1 MPASIRERWHR
12 AALPGCAVRRARRVP
27 PCRHTPAPRSPRWIT
42 TALLLPVAL
51 LVACGRDTPPPSDP
65 PPQLRTVRRM
75 IDEGMRPEGDPR
87 LTRGDE
93 VFLGDEARPVLAAAK
108 PLPPALRCAPAARGE
123 KSACVAEFPSA
134 SLDAPAA
141 LLVRRARVPAPPGE
155 QPGAAS
161 DAPAPSPATADP
173 ADTRWEVLLL
183 APGES
188 IPAGDLDGIDHL
200 VARTLAAPALRDRS
214 RSAEPFV
221 VPPNAWLRLSIGVEP
236 AAWWIDSAPVLF
248 RVELQDEGGAT
259 YDLVR
264 RVLDPAHRALDRRW
278 FDVDVDLSIL
288 AGTTARLRFVTEPA
302 ERDDTRPSLPLWG
315 DPRIVAPVA
324 ERRPSIVLI
333 SLDTLRAKSMSA
345 YGYALETTPRMS
357 ALAATGALFENAFTT
372 YSNTLPAHMSM
383 LTGLYPATHGVI
395 SFGQQLASGHAT
407 LAELL
412 RGAGYGTAAFTENAL
427 LDARHGFPRG
437 FSTYDENTRVRKG
450 AGDVEHTF
458 GRALEWAGR
467 HADES
472 FFLFVHTYEVHW
484 PYDPPESYR
493 KLFTGAGGGHVD
505 EQQRAYDQ
513 AIRYTDDVLQRFVDG
528 LRRIVPEQDLVIVV
542 TSDHG
547 EEFYDHG
554 LFTHH
559 QLYDEVMRVPLIL
572 VARGRIPPGVRVA
585 TPVSLVDVPPTLL
598 ALAGVAEPQGLDG
611 RSLLPLVGDAPATL
625 ERGAVFGEFPKSALV
640 HEHHFVARSADAK
653 CMLGETGTRDVCFD
667 LRADPAEREPR
678 PSDTTDAFRA
688 LRLQLDGYRTRALA
702 SRTAPGTSLL
712 PKPTPAPASAP
723 QASADAA
730 QATGAAPDDAR
741 DPVERKLRAL
751 GYVE

>member
-1 MPASIRERWHR
+1 
-12 AALPGCAVRRARRVP
+12 VV
-27 PCRHTPAPRSPRWIT
+27 
-42 TALLLPVAL
+42 L
-51 LVACGRDTPPPSDP
+51 LVACGRDTPAPTDP

-75 IDEGMRPEGDPR
+75 IDDGVRPESDPR

-93 VFLGDEARPVLAAAK
+93 VFLGDEARPVLTAAK
-108 PLPPALRCAPAARGE
+108 PFPPALRCEPAARGT
-123 KSACVAEFPSA
+123 KSPCVAKFPAGS
-134 SLDAPAA
+134 PAA
-141 LLVRRARVPAPPGE
+141 PTGILIRRPRVHTPPAE
-155 QPGAAS
+155 QPDAAS
-161 DAPAPSPATADP
+161 ETPAAAPTPAETGGA
-173 ADTRWEVLLL
+173 TWEVLLL
-183 APGES
+183 PPQQPV
-188 IPAGDLDGIDHL
+188 PAGNLDGVDIL
-200 VARTLAAPALRDRS
+200 VARTLAVPALRDRS

-248 RVELQDEGGAT
+248 RVELQDETGAT
-259 YDLVR
+259 SDLVR
-264 RVLDPAHRALDRRW
+264 RVLDPAHRATDRRW
-278 FDVDVDLSIL
+278 FDVDVDLSVL

-357 ALAATGALFENAFTT
+357 ALAAQGALFANAFTT

-395 SFGQQLASGHAT
+395 NFGQQLASRHAT

-412 RGAGYGTAAFTENAL
+412 RGAGYGTGAFTENAL

-437 FSTYDENTRVRKG
+437 FSTYHENSEVTKG
-450 AGDVEHTF
+450 TGNVEDTF

-472 FFLFVHTYEVHW
+472 FFLFAHTYEVHW
-484 PYDPPESYR
+484 PYDPPERYR
-493 KLFTGAGGGHVD
+493 TLFTAADAGHVD
-505 EQQRAYDQ
+505 DKQRAYDQ

-528 LRRIVPEQDLVIVV
+528 LRRIVPEKDLVIVV

-585 TPVSLVDVPPTLL
+585 KPVSLVDVPPTLL
-598 ALAGVAEPQGLDG
+598 ALAGVAAPPGLDG
-611 RSLLPLVGDAPATL
+611 RNLLPLVSDAEATL
-625 ERGAVFGEFPKSALV
+625 ERSAVFGEFPKSALV
-640 HEHHFVARSADAK
+640 REHHFVARSADAK

-678 PSDTTDAFRA
+678 PSDATDAFRA
-688 LRLQLDGYRTRALA
+688 LRAEVDGYRTRALA

-712 PKPTPAPASAP
+712 PRATPAP
-723 QASADAA
+723 QATAGGA
-730 QATGAAPDDAR
+730 QATGAAADDAR